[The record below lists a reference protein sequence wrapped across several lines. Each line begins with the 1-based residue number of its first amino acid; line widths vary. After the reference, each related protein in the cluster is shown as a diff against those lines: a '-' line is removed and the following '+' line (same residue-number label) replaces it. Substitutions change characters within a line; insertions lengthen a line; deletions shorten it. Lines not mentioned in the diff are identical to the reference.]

1 MNFTLRKSIVYK
13 DIDEIPIYLKFSKN
27 KKTQNSNLKYSNSIF
42 LYQISNIEV
51 KESPNWLKYRLLT
64 QNIKPVNNI
73 VDLSNYIMLEWGQ
86 PINIYDLTKIK
97 NLLDKTN
104 SKKEYIFGMRKAKMD
119 EKFYAINNICYRLK
133 NEDILITINNF
144 PILIAGIISC
154 KEFFIDYS
162 TTNLLIECSTFSN
175 KKINSISKNLGIR
188 NLSSVLNSKGVSHNI
203 TNLAFQH
210 LIKLI
215 NLNNYKASKSSLVNI
230 IEKKKLLNDQIKI
243 TFSKI
248 KEIIGPTKKY
258 NELIRNNEI
267 LNCLKKLNFKLIE
280 NNTVDCIVSIPKNRL
295 HLIKNDFD
303 ITEEISRIYGF
314 NNLKSI
320 LPENKKL
327 GQITNEKKLTS
338 LAKNYLIVNGFNESI
353 HYSFTSNH
361 HEKNIQIFNPIGTE
375 YSKLKTSV
383 LNNLIEINLHNKNQ
397 QNYNKSYFEI
407 GRIFS
412 KKYKQ
417 EYTVLSGV
425 FGNEEY
431 KNDWNFKNQN
441 LTWYEGKSIINKLI
455 NFLGYKIEWIQTINN
470 IGNEFHPGRSAILYH
485 NLIEIGIFT
494 QIHPLYAKKNNL
506 NKSLFFFELNI
517 TRISQIQENK
527 IKKYKNFSLYP
538 KMSKD
543 ISIEISYKLT
553 NNNIIKKLKEIFIEL
568 NIAYLEIDIK
578 IFDIYRDLNRTNS
591 RHLGIKIRYQSKKRT
606 LVNNEIEKINELIVK
621 ELKTY
626 IALIR

>member
-1 MNFTLRKSIVYK
+1 MLISLNWLKSFIGITAITRLKNLIPNEKLIKYSQFPINQLTLAGFELEHLVQKKIENKKDIIIEIDTTPNRSDITNIVGFTRELKTLMNFTLRKSIVYK

-215 NLNNYKASKSSLVNI
+215 NLNNYKI
-230 IEKKKLLNDQIKI
+230 
-243 TFSKI
+243 
-248 KEIIGPTKKY
+248 
-258 NELIRNNEI
+258 
-267 LNCLKKLNFKLIE
+267 
-280 NNTVDCIVSIPKNRL
+280 
-295 HLIKNDFD
+295 
-303 ITEEISRIYGF
+303 
-314 NNLKSI
+314 
-320 LPENKKL
+320 
-327 GQITNEKKLTS
+327 
-338 LAKNYLIVNGFNESI
+338 
-353 HYSFTSNH
+353 
-361 HEKNIQIFNPIGTE
+361 
-375 YSKLKTSV
+375 
-383 LNNLIEINLHNKNQ
+383 
-397 QNYNKSYFEI
+397 
-407 GRIFS
+407 
-412 KKYKQ
+412 
-417 EYTVLSGV
+417 
-425 FGNEEY
+425 
-431 KNDWNFKNQN
+431 
-441 LTWYEGKSIINKLI
+441 
-455 NFLGYKIEWIQTINN
+455 
-470 IGNEFHPGRSAILYH
+470 
-485 NLIEIGIFT
+485 
-494 QIHPLYAKKNNL
+494 
-506 NKSLFFFELNI
+506 
-517 TRISQIQENK
+517 
-527 IKKYKNFSLYP
+527 
-538 KMSKD
+538 
-543 ISIEISYKLT
+543 
-553 NNNIIKKLKEIFIEL
+553 
-568 NIAYLEIDIK
+568 
-578 IFDIYRDLNRTNS
+578 
-591 RHLGIKIRYQSKKRT
+591 
-606 LVNNEIEKINELIVK
+606 
-621 ELKTY
+621 
-626 IALIR
+626 